1 MGQIKWVLMN
11 IDSIWRDIQNNK
23 IENGEIRRTLNY
35 LIDNGV
41 NFTSISGYHSKI
53 ASKMASNLYMPVNDS
68 YLICSYG
75 GEIYSFKKKRVV
87 ERFLLDNKAI
97 KQADTLV
104 RKIDFNFCQKIFV
117 EIYQKN
123 GDVYI
128 WDNKYKMFN
137 KKLEEYQRLNKNV
150 EFEVIDDINA
160 YTNLLNISITFL
172 ENVDLNSV
180 VKLFNNSDNS
190 LSFKIMNNRKIIIT
204 APSVSPSTAM
214 DIINNNKKYRLEKSA
229 IMSFSDS
236 LNDIGIFKK
245 SFVAI
250 TVDSAHEEL
259 KKSATNVFVG
269 VESLYINEYLKKE
282 IIKSS

>member
-11 IDSIWRDIQNNK
+11 IDSIWKNIQDN
-23 IENGEIRRTLNY
+23 IVENGEIRRTINH
-35 LIDNGV
+35 LIDSGV

-53 ASKMASNLYMPVNDS
+53 ASQMASNIYMPGDS

-75 GEIYSFKKKRVV
+75 GEIYSFKKKKVIS
-87 ERFLLDNKAI
+87 RFLMDNKSI
-97 KQADTLV
+97 KEADKTV
-104 RKIDFNFCQKIFV
+104 RRIDFDFCQKIFV
-117 EIYQKN
+117 EVSEKN

-128 WDNKYKMFN
+128 WNNKYKMFN
-137 KKLEEYQRLNKNV
+137 KKLEEYQRLNKNT

-160 YTNLLNISITFL
+160 YTNLLNISVTFL
-172 ENVDLNSV
+172 ENVNLNSV
-180 VKLFNNSDNS
+180 IKLLEGLDNS
-190 LSFKIMNNRKIIIT
+190 LSYKIISNRKIIIT
-204 APSVSPSTAM
+204 AASVSPSAAM
-214 DIINNNKKYRLEKSA
+214 DIINNKKYKLDTNA

-236 LNDIGIFKK
+236 LSDIGIFRK

-259 KKSATNVFVG
+259 KKNSTNVFVG
-269 VESLYINEYLKKE
+269 VESVYINEYLKKE

>member
-11 IDSIWRDIQNNK
+11 IDSIWKDIQNN
-23 IENGEIRRTLNY
+23 IVENGEIRRTINY

-53 ASKMASNLYMPVNDS
+53 ASKMASSLYMPGSS

-75 GEIYSFKKKRVV
+75 CEIYSFKKNKVTS
-87 ERFLLDNKAI
+87 RFLLDNKAI
-97 KQADTLV
+97 KEADKIV
-104 RKIDFNFCQKIFV
+104 RRIDFDFCQKIFV
-117 EIYQKN
+117 EVSEKN

-128 WDNKYKMFN
+128 WNNKYKMFN
-137 KKLEEYQRLNKNV
+137 KKLEEYQRLNKDND
-150 EFEVIDDINA
+150 FEVIEDINS

-172 ENVDLNSV
+172 ENVNLVSV
-180 VKLFNNSDNS
+180 IKLLQNLDNS
-190 LSFKIMNNRKIIIT
+190 LSYKIISNRNIVIT
-204 APSVSPSTAM
+204 AASASPSVAM
-214 DIINNNKKYRLEKSA
+214 DFINNKKYHLEKDA

-236 LNDIGIFKK
+236 LNDLGIFKK

-259 KKSATNVFVG
+259 KKNATNVFVG
-269 VESLYINEYLKKE
+269 VESVYINEYLKKE